1 MINAKIQALYATGNT
16 LYAVLIDPE
25 TSKFYNNMMGAWE
38 AYNPAHWG
46 VYAVPMAEAAG
57 SGYYS
62 AFYPIPPN
70 SQVLSTDIIYAQAG
84 VSPTL
89 GDVVAS
95 NIYASQGVNIG
106 AVGNSA
112 QAGQSMGFA
121 LGTQQVGAVNGTPG
135 SPTLIPTNL
144 ANAQVGA
151 YAGRA
156 FIMAS
161 GVLAQQASL
170 ITGYDGAG
178 SLTIVPLPSGGTPAS
193 GDVFVIV

>member
-1 MINAKIQALYATGNT
+1 MTNAKIQALYATGNN
-16 LYAVLIDPE
+16 LYAVLINPA
-25 TSKFYNNMMGAWE
+25 TSQFYNNMISVWE

-84 VSPTL
+84 GSPML

-95 NIYASQGVNIG
+95 NIYSSQGVNIG

-112 QAGQSMGFA
+112 QAGQNMGFA
-121 LGTQQVGAVNGTPG
+121 LGTQRVGAINGTPP
-135 SPTLIPTNL
+135 SATLLLTNL
-144 ANAQVGA
+144 TSTEVGA

-156 FIMAS
+156 IIMTS
-161 GVLAQQASL
+161 GLLVEQASL

-178 SLTIVPLPSGGTPAS
+178 NLTIVPLPSGGTPAS
-193 GDVFVIV
+193 SDTFIIV